1 MEKIITQCSNCQTKY
16 KLGSDK
22 LGKKIRCPKC
32 KSVFVIKEIAAK
44 IKSAAR
50 KTAPAPP
57 PETPKAAPPAPPV
70 TETPA
75 PPPLE
80 KQTPA
85 SESKEE
91 VVPLKNRPRPLKVS
105 DFFETQH
112 TRFIPE
118 KAEGVNAHVSY
129 DITGDGGGQWT
140 LIVNHGT
147 CEIRSGTDPEAKSH
161 ARMTAKTYLKLAQGK
176 LDGRVAFMLGK
187 IKIKGDKTSLATVRE
202 CFRVPEF

>member
-1 MEKIITQCSNCQTKY
+1 MEKIITQCSNCQAKF

-32 KSVFVIKEIAAK
+32 KGVFVIEEIAAR
-44 IKSAAR
+44 IKSAV
-50 KTAPAPP
+50 T
-57 PETPKAAPPAPPV
+57 KA
-70 TETPA
+70 TPA
-75 PPPLE
+75 PPLKTPKATPSAPPVAE
-80 KQTPA
+80 TPTAPPVEEQTPA
-85 SESKEE
+85 SESKED
-91 VVPLKNRPRPLKVS
+91 VISLKNRPRPLKVS

-118 KAEGVNAHVSY
+118 KAEGVSAHVSY

-147 CEIRSGTDPEAKSH
+147 CEICSGTDPEAKSH

-202 CFRVPEF
+202 CFRVPEL

>member
-1 MEKIITQCSNCQTKY
+1 MEKIITQCSNCQTKF

-22 LGKKIRCPKC
+22 LGKKIRCPRC
-32 KSVFVIKEIAAK
+32 KGVFVIEEIAAK
-44 IKSAAR
+44 VKSAAP
-50 KTAPAPP
+50 KAAPAPP
-57 PETPKAAPPAPPV
+57 PKTPKAAPPVAETPAAPPV
-70 TETPA
+70 E
-75 PPPLE
+75 E
-80 KQTPA
+80 QTPA
-85 SESKEE
+85 SESKEG

-129 DITGDGGGQWT
+129 DITGEGGGQWT
-140 LIVNHGT
+140 LSVNHGT
-147 CEIRSGTDPEAKSH
+147 CEIRSGADPAAKSH